1 MLIDNKSM
9 LDTDSSWSENRY
21 FRQFSAAFA
30 LVLMAE
36 FVDQQLFDQLGMAPH
51 LWFMPGVAIAFLWR
65 LGSNLWPALLLAS
78 ALGMLLSGVPALH
91 ALTHA
96 LGTAAAALSV
106 VALLRAL
113 IPRTDAITL
122 SGQALPFAG
131 AAMLGAAVFVCF
143 TFLRLVWLDSATP
156 SASVPMLLSPALAYV
171 AGALSFGT
179 VFMTYVPGSFGTA
192 LERLR
197 QPKNLLVVAGMLG
210 IGYLLVSQHQL
221 GVTAMLGAIP
231 LMVLL
236 RRRIGIWGALL
247 LFSTL
252 GLVLGLS
259 LNITQQPT
267 GGITGS
273 VNHILTF
280 IVFMALTLLL
290 SEGREKTLAQQFG
303 SAPDRTGILTL
314 LSEIPSIATIGT
326 DHKGRITF
334 WSAACTAMYGYAP
347 DQVIGRQ
354 LDSILKTENRPDQAA
369 GPTPLIV
376 PSAAESQPA
385 SERIVETADG
395 ARVPVFSSQITL
407 LNGRGESEHYRIDID
422 LTELRRLERER
433 RSLDA
438 RIQDSQRLESLG
450 LMAGGVAHDFNNML
464 QAIIGNTDL
473 AMMDLA
479 GDGEARRRLRDVLKT
494 SEQAQELCQQMLA
507 FSGRGK
513 FVVRDIDISETIRE
527 TTPLLQVSLKQSA
540 RLHLDLSDELPPVK
554 ADSSQI
560 RQLIVNLVANASDA
574 LPEDG
579 GDVRV
584 TTYPEILS
592 RPSLRR
598 LDLAE
603 SLVPGLYVCFEVSD
617 NGTGMDQLT
626 RKQIF
631 DPFFTTKFTGRG
643 LGLAAALG
651 IVRGHSGA
659 IAVESDVG
667 KGSRFRIWL
676 PASAS
681 ANRAADG
688 KPSHTVEVKTKRLT
702 ILVADDEPAVLSSV
716 ERILRAAD
724 YRVLTA
730 TGGASALEI
739 IRTHGQSINLAIID
753 LTMPTMDG
761 IEVIKELREFD
772 QRLPVILTSGFTED
786 EMTSHFTLTGP
797 TQFIQKPFRG
807 RNLLDVIASS
817 LAKA

>member
-1 MLIDNKSM
+1 MLIDDKSM
-9 LDTDSSWSENRY
+9 VEPKAMSSEHHY

-30 LVLMAE
+30 LVLVAE
-36 FVDQQLFDQLGMAPH
+36 FVAQQLLDQLGMSPP
-51 LWFMPGVAIAFLWR
+51 LWFMPGIAIAFLWR
-65 LGSNLWPALLLAS
+65 LGTHLWPALLLAS
-78 ALGMLLSGVPALH
+78 SLGMLVSGMPAAASAVH
-91 ALTHA
+91 G

-106 VALLRAL
+106 VTLLRTL
-113 IPRTDAITL
+113 TPRHNTLTL
-122 SGQALPFAG
+122 SGQALPFT
-131 AAMLGAAVFVCF
+131 AAATLGALVFVAF
-143 TFLRLVWLDSATP
+143 SALRTVWVESDDSAL
-156 SASVPMLLSPALAYV
+156 SASTWVTPAAAYV
-171 AGALSFGT
+171 AGALSLGT
-179 VFMTYVPGSFGTA
+179 VFMTYATGAFGSA
-192 LERLR
+192 LERFR
-197 QPKNLLVVAGMLG
+197 QPRSLAVVIG
-210 IGYLLVSQHQL
+210 ILAVGFVLIAQPRFA
-221 GVTAMLGAIP
+221 VTAMLAAIP

-236 RRRIGIWGALL
+236 RRRVGLWGALL
-247 LFSTL
+247 LLS
-252 GLVLGLS
+252 GLS
-259 LNITQQPT
+259 LILSLVLSSSVQPHAPPD
-267 GGITGS
+267 GL
-273 VNHILTF
+273 VNPVLSFVICL
-280 IVFMALTLLL
+280 ALTLLL
-290 SEGREKTLAQQFG
+290 SEGREKSLSQQFG
-303 SAPDRTGILTL
+303 SAPDRAGILTL

-354 LDSILKTENRPDQAA
+354 LDSILKTENRPNQAA
-369 GPTPLIV
+369 GPSPLVV

-385 SERIVETADG
+385 SECIVETADG

-407 LNGRGESEHYRIDID
+407 LNSRGESEHYRIDID

-473 AMMDLA
+473 AMMDI
-479 GDGEARRRLRDVLKT
+479 DSDSDARRRLRDVLKT

-540 RLHLDLSDELPPVK
+540 RLHLELSDELPPVK

-603 SLVPGLYVCFEVSD
+603 SLVPGLYVCFEVAD
-617 NGTGMDQLT
+617 NGSGMDHVT

-659 IAVESDVG
+659 IAVESDLG

-676 PASAS
+676 PASANARS
-681 ANRAADG
+681 VTDAKPAA
-688 KPSHTVEVKTKRLT
+688 VEVKSKRPT

-739 IRTHGQSINLAIID
+739 IRTHGQSINLAVID
-753 LTMPTMDG
+753 LTMPSMDG
-761 IEVIKELREFD
+761 IEVIKEMREFD
-772 QRLPVILTSGFTED
+772 QRLPVILTSGFTEAELTD
-786 EMTSHFTLTGP
+786 HFTLTGP

-807 RNLLDVIASS
+807 RNLLDVVESS
-817 LAKA
+817 LAKD

>member
-1 MLIDNKSM
+1 MIEP
-9 LDTDSSWSENRY
+9 DSTWSEHRY
-21 FRQFSAAFA
+21 FRQFSLAFA
-30 LVLMAE
+30 LVLVAE
-36 FVDQQLFDQLGMAPH
+36 FVAQQLLDQLGMSPP
-51 LWFMPGVAIAFLWR
+51 LWFMPGIGIAFLWR
-65 LGSNLWPALLLAS
+65 LGTNLWPALLLAS
-78 ALGMLLSGVPALH
+78 SLGMLISGVTVLAAALH
-91 ALTHA
+91 GS
-96 LGTAAAALSV
+96 GTAAAALSV
-106 VALLRAL
+106 VTLLRAL
-113 IPRTDAITL
+113 TPHQDTNTL
-122 SGQALPFAG
+122 SGQALPYAAAASVG
-131 AAMLGAAVFVCF
+131 AMVFVAFAAV
-143 TFLRLVWLDSATP
+143 RNVWVENGDLTLASSALLTP
-156 SASVPMLLSPALAYV
+156 AAAYL
-171 AGALSFGT
+171 AGALSLGT
-179 VFMTYVPGSFGTA
+179 VFMTYTAGAFGSA

-197 QPKNLLVVAGMLG
+197 QPWSLAVVAGTLALG
-210 IGYLLVSQHQL
+210 VLLVTQPRFA
-221 GVTAMLGAIP
+221 VTGMLGAIP

-236 RRRIGIWGALL
+236 RRRVGLWGALL
-247 LFSTL
+247 LFS
-252 GLVLGLS
+252 GLS
-259 LNITQQPT
+259 LILSLSLSTTLNADVT
-267 GGITGS
+267 GGNS
-273 VNHILTF
+273 VFHVLVF
-280 IVFMALTLLL
+280 IICIALTLLL
-290 SEGREKTLAQQFG
+290 SEGREKSLSQQFG
-303 SAPDRTGILTL
+303 SAPDRAGILTL

-354 LDSILKTENRPDQAA
+354 LDSILKTENRPNQAA
-369 GPTPLIV
+369 GPSPLIV

-407 LNGRGESEHYRIDID
+407 LNSRGESEHYRIDID

-473 AMMDLA
+473 AMMDI
-479 GDGEARRRLRDVLKT
+479 GDDNEARRRLRDVLKT

-540 RLHLDLSDELPPVK
+540 RLHLELSDELPPVK

-603 SLVPGLYVCFEVSD
+603 SLVPGLYVCFEVVD
-617 NGTGMDQLT
+617 NGSGMDQVT

-659 IAVESDVG
+659 ISVESDLG

-676 PASAS
+676 PASAN
-681 ANRAADG
+681 AKPAGDG
-688 KPSHTVEVKTKRLT
+688 KPAAVEVKSKRST

-753 LTMPTMDG
+753 LTMPSMDG
-761 IEVIKELREFD
+761 IEVIKEMREFD

-786 EMTSHFTLTGP
+786 ELTDHFTLTGP

-807 RNLLDVIASS
+807 RNLLDVVESS
-817 LAKA
+817 LAKN